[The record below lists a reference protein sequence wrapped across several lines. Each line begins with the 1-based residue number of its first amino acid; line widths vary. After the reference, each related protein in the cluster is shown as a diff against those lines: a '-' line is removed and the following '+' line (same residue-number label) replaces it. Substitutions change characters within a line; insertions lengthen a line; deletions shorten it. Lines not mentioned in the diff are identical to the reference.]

1 MTEKTKKTEIK
12 DKVTIPDNL
21 QFTLENN
28 VLTIKGEKGQ
38 LSRDF
43 AQPQITLK
51 ANGRVIEIN
60 SKSTRK
66 KEKAFV
72 GTTSAHMKNMIK
84 GATKGFEYKMKTV
97 FSHFPIKTSVDGNNF
112 VIQNFLGER
121 SARRAEILDGV
132 NIEIK
137 GEEITV
143 RGVDKEKVGQT
154 VANIERATLVKNRD
168 IRVFQDGIY
177 KIVKGAR

>member
-1 MTEKTKKTEIK
+1 
-12 DKVTIPDNL
+12 
-21 QFTLENN
+21 
-28 VLTIKGEKGQ
+28 
-38 LSRDF
+38 
-43 AQPQITLK
+43 
-51 ANGRVIEIN
+51 
-60 SKSTRK
+60 
-66 KEKAFV
+66 
-72 GTTSAHMKNMIK
+72 MIK

>member
-72 GTTSAHMKNMIK
+72 GTTAAHMKNMIK